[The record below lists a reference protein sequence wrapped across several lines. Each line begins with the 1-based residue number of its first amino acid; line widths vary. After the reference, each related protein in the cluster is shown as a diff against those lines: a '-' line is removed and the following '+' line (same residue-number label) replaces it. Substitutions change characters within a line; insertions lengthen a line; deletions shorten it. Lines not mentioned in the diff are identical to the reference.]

1 VPAGKQITYTTT
13 GTLDFPVGTAIYKTF
28 YYPKATGT
36 DPKLIPVGKSTTHPQ
51 GSTIDLTKHRLIE
64 TRIIVREASGKWT
77 GTTYV
82 WDADQK
88 DASLNISGK
97 YVEMELISATGAPEP
112 FTYVVPN
119 QQTCQKCHATE
130 TGGGGEVLPIGP
142 KVRNMN
148 KDYDYGGGVK
158 ANQITHLNDLKLL
171 AGFTGL
177 AGAPSNVDWTDASKP
192 IGDRAKA
199 YLDVNCAHCHNGKGN
214 ASQSGLKLTHEDI
227 GSAATSL
234 WGVCKKPLAYSNTAP
249 GYRYDVNPG
258 SPQTSILLFRLNTT
272 LTGDIM
278 TALKLA
284 SAGGS
289 LRLGGGLLDGLACT
303 DSNALLAAA
312 TALFI
317 TATAVSE
324 PAGAFLRGACR
335 PTGRTASAHRRPGFE
350 GLAEFGA
357 GARGDVIQVTAVGGG
372 LFSQRLEQA
381 GLQGQQFLGVLDAQ
395 DGLGVGGGF
404 VQGGLGGGHVQFDEL
419 FDAFEGL
426 VGQAE
431 QGFDV
436 GFVGGQDLFSGQSIS
451 RS

>member
-1 VPAGKQITYTTT
+1 VPAGKQINYTTT

-36 DPKLIPVGKSTTHPQ
+36 GTDPNLIPVGKATSNPQ

-64 TRIIVREASGKWT
+64 TRIIVREANGKWT

-88 DASLNISGK
+88 DASLNTSGK
-97 YVEMELISATGAPEP
+97 YVEMELISSTGAPEP

-130 TGGGGEVLPIGP
+130 TGGGGEILPIGP

-171 AGFTGL
+171 AGFTSL

-278 TALKLA
+278 PVVGRQTIHTEATSMLA
-284 SAGGS
+284 DWIRQLTSAPSS
-289 LRLGGGLLDGLACT
+289 LVAC
-303 DSNALLAAA
+303 
-312 TALFI
+312 
-317 TATAVSE
+317 
-324 PAGAFLRGACR
+324 P
-335 PTGRTASAHRRPGFE
+335 P
-350 GLAEFGA
+350 
-357 GARGDVIQVTAVGGG
+357 
-372 LFSQRLEQA
+372 
-381 GLQGQQFLGVLDAQ
+381 
-395 DGLGVGGGF
+395 
-404 VQGGLGGGHVQFDEL
+404 
-419 FDAFEGL
+419 
-426 VGQAE
+426 
-431 QGFDV
+431 
-436 GFVGGQDLFSGQSIS
+436 
-451 RS
+451 